1 MKSAFGIHW
10 FRRDLRVAGNPAL
23 QVNWKKHE
31 GRVVGLF
38 CFDPIFLARPDFS
51 PDRFRF
57 FLETLR
63 ALKLELQE
71 LGSDLLVLDEGPDK
85 TFQRLFKDHFR
96 TGEPK
101 PSLVTFNRDY
111 EPFAIQRDTR
121 VTRLLESELGCEVLS
136 EADHV
141 LVEPSEI
148 VRPDKPY
155 QVYSP
160 YKRKWL
166 EIFQTETI
174 QARVRR
180 QKAGLEYLE
189 KRAAGEKLSL
199 FKLTWRDLKT
209 PSDDCLEKYL
219 SSVVSRVPVP
229 AAGSLAAFA
238 AMKAF
243 APKVSAYGETR
254 DLPAAA
260 GTSRLSIYFKNGSFT
275 VAQAIAY
282 LGFSSVGAK
291 DTSSKAKF
299 LSELIWREFYYYIL
313 YHHPN
318 VEREAFQERFR
329 TLKWENREDYFEA
342 WKEGRTG
349 FPLVDAGMREL
360 ATTGWMHN
368 RVRMV
373 VASFLTKD
381 LLIDWKWGERHFME
395 RLLDGDLAPNNGG
408 WQWAASTGCDP
419 QPYFRIFNPT
429 LQSEKFDP
437 GGEYIRKF
445 VPELRKVPAK
455 EIHSPRNIPGYP
467 APIVEHSIQ
476 RAKALALFKGE
487 PF

>member
-1 MKSAFGIHW
+1 MSSAYGIHW

-23 QVNWKKHE
+23 QANWKKHQ

-38 CFDPIFLARPDFS
+38 CFDPIFLSRPDFS

-57 FLETLR
+57 FLETLS
-63 ALKLELQE
+63 ALKLELEE

-85 TFQRLFKDHFR
+85 TFQHLFEEFSR
-96 TGEPK
+96 AGVAK

-111 EPFAIQRDTR
+111 EPFARERDAR

-136 EADHV
+136 DADHA

-155 QVYSP
+155 QVFSP

-166 EIFQTETI
+166 EIFETETI

-180 QKAGLEYLE
+180 QKLGLEYLE
-189 KRAAGEKLSL
+189 KRAKGETPHL
-199 FKLTWRDLKT
+199 FHLTWSDLKNRST
-209 PSDDCLEKYL
+209 GCLEKYQ

-229 AAGSLAAFA
+229 PAGSLAALA
-238 AMKAF
+238 ALKAF
-243 APKVSAYGETR
+243 APKVTAYGETR
-254 DLPAAA
+254 DLPAAQ
-260 GTSRLSIYFKNGSFT
+260 GTSRLSIYFKNGSLT
-275 VAQAIAY
+275 IAQAIAY
-282 LGFSSVGAK
+282 FGFSAVGPK
-291 DTSSKAKF
+291 DTSSRAKF

-313 YHHPN
+313 YHHPS
-318 VEREAFQERFR
+318 VEHEAFQERFR
-329 TLKWENREDYFEA
+329 DIQWENREDYFEA
-342 WKEGRTG
+342 WKAGHTG

-381 LLIDWKWGERHFME
+381 LLIDWKWGERYFME

-437 GGEYIRKF
+437 EGAYIRKF
-445 VPELRKVPAK
+445 VPELRNVPAR
-455 EIHSPRNIPGYP
+455 EIHAPKNVPGYP
-467 APIVEHSIQ
+467 APIVEHSVQ

-487 PF
+487 